1 MSVKTE
7 ERNTI
12 SSINTQVDSVGNV
25 DIQLG
30 YKKGAIKYF
39 LICERYKEKTWEEDF
54 DLSKYIEEHQQEV
67 EAVFNTNSA
76 HMEENLVIRQM
87 GEVASTLIK
96 GITQGY
102 RPYICELFAVE
113 KQDDDYIV
121 HIQNDGNNSVTL
133 KAEFDCED
141 RRIEEPIKTSLLKN
155 IFNKEYK
162 TSRGILL
169 SRRDAGHE
177 YKDGA
182 VEYSADTGR
191 TWIPLTAKC
200 IGRELEIN
208 VENKIDFR
216 VYDKYKSLFDISIR
230 EE

>member
-30 YKKGAIKYF
+30 YEKGAIKYF

-102 RPYICELFAVE
+102 RPYICEIFAVE
-113 KQDDDYIV
+113 KHEDDYIV

-133 KAEFDCED
+133 KAEFVYED
-141 RRIEEPIKTSLLKN
+141 RLIQKKIKTGLFS
-155 IFNKEYK
+155 KEDK

-182 VEYSADTGR
+182 VEYSADGEH

>member
-30 YKKGAIKYF
+30 YEKGAIKYF

-113 KQDDDYIV
+113 KQQDCYIV

-133 KAEFDCED
+133 KAEFVCED
-141 RRIEEPIKTSLLKN
+141 HLIQKKIKTGLFS
-155 IFNKEYK
+155 KEDK

-169 SRRDAGHE
+169 DRERENAGHE

-216 VYDKYKSLFDISIR
+216 VYDKYKSLFDIR
-230 EE
+230 EV